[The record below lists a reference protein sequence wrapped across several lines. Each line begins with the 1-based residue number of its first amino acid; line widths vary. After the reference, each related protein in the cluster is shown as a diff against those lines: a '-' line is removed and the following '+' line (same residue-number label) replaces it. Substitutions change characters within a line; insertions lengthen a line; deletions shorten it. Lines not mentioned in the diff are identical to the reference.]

1 MSYQRGLVVTLA
13 ELQDFYKGQEAGDIL
28 ELMNQTNDI
37 LDDVK
42 WMESNQ
48 SDGHLTKI
56 RTGLPAVYWRR
67 LYKGVPASKSQWA
80 QVKEATSMME
90 ARAPID
96 VKELEL
102 YGDNA
107 ARYRDSENA
116 AFLESMR
123 QKAALT
129 LFYGNHSTDPDEFN
143 GLAMRY
149 PSTKAPNVVDAGGTG
164 DNLTSMWLVCWG
176 PRTVHGL
183 FPKGSSGG
191 LRSKDL
197 GEQTTKDDA
206 GNDFEVRTTRY
217 NWDLGL
223 AVRDWRAV
231 VRVGNI
237 DVSKLAEKD
246 ADGNYLVDLQKLT
259 IQAKN
264 KMPVTMRNQAIWYMN
279 SDLLSALEVQS
290 IDKGNVHLTYGEYFN
305 SKSVPALHGRPIRQ
319 CDVISSTEKAL
330 ATK

>member
-28 ELMNQTNDI
+28 ELMSQTNDI

-67 LYKGVPASKSQWA
+67 LYKGVPASKSQWS
-80 QVKEATSMME
+80 QVKEGTSMME

-102 YGDNA
+102 YGDQA
-107 ARYRDSENA
+107 ARFRDSENA
-116 AFLESMR
+116 AFLEAMR
-123 QKAALT
+123 QKAAHT
-129 LFYGNHSTDPDEFN
+129 LFYGDHNNNPDEFN
-143 GLAMRY
+143 GLAQRY
-149 PSTKAPNVVDAGGTG
+149 PGVSAPNVVNAEGTG
-164 DNLTSMWLVCWG
+164 DNLTSMWFVCWG
-176 PRTVHGL
+176 ARTVHGL
-183 FPKGSSGG
+183 YPKGTHGG

-197 GEQTTKDDA
+197 GEQTTKDGS
-206 GNDFEVRTTRY
+206 GNEFEVRTTRY
-217 NWDLGL
+217 NWNLGL

-237 DVSKLAEKD
+237 DVSKLDDKD
-246 ADGNYLVDLQKLT
+246 ENGNYVVDLQKLT
-259 IQAKN
+259 IIAKN
-264 KMPVTMRNQAIWYMN
+264 MMPVPMREHAVWYMN
-279 SDLLSALEVQS
+279 SDLLTALEARS
-290 IDKGNVHLTYGEYFN
+290 IDRNNVHLTYGQYFD
-305 SKSVPALHGRPIRQ
+305 SKSVPVLHGCPIRQ
-319 CDVISSTEKAL
+319 CDVISSNEDAL
-330 ATK
+330 KE